1 MALPTS
7 FKIILFFAG
16 FCSASTEEELAVCK
30 SKLVD
35 QSYLSQ
41 ACSTVSS
48 YLWKD
53 NQIKSALKKMLH
65 HLDLLDND
73 LPTGSVEKQ
82 IILTLSLEDIR
93 TLREFVNTDKGSAD
107 DVETIVM
114 RSIDVKKPWL
124 ELPRVLPGLQPSA
137 DHLDAGFVIIFQSFI
152 LLCCILL
159 PLKLNWRKSWIVVL
173 VSALAVLQ
181 TWIHLYY
188 KACARKQAT
197 LAKHANAAIKGC
209 LLEKQGWLAATKD
222 FLGGLFNGVEDPCEA
237 YYTAAMVDPAWEVG
251 LLDAFVE
258 TFSVC
263 LVAPGKACGQSLAGF
278 YTHLLQPLPVIWKM
292 PIIVLATVLLVVM
305 LLLLCGYELNV
316 PFLLSI
322 RPAAKRKSNTLDE
335 NRAWVTIGK
344 EEEQE
349 NPMSL
354 GYNPGGWQR
363 PKQKQQ

>member
-1 MALPTS
+1 
-7 FKIILFFAG
+7 
-16 FCSASTEEELAVCK
+16 
-30 SKLVD
+30 
-35 QSYLSQ
+35 
-41 ACSTVSS
+41 
-48 YLWKD
+48 
-53 NQIKSALKKMLH
+53 
-65 HLDLLDND
+65 
-73 LPTGSVEKQ
+73 
-82 IILTLSLEDIR
+82 
-93 TLREFVNTDKGSAD
+93 
-107 DVETIVM
+107 
-114 RSIDVKKPWL
+114 
-124 ELPRVLPGLQPSA
+124 
-137 DHLDAGFVIIFQSFI
+137 
-152 LLCCILL
+152 
-159 PLKLNWRKSWIVVL
+159 
-173 VSALAVLQ
+173 
-181 TWIHLYY
+181 
-188 KACARKQAT
+188 
-197 LAKHANAAIKGC
+197 
-209 LLEKQGWLAATKD
+209 
-222 FLGGLFNGVEDPCEA
+222 
-237 YYTAAMVDPAWEVG
+237 MVDPAWEVG

>member
-1 MALPTS
+1 M
-7 FKIILFFAG
+7 
-16 FCSASTEEELAVCK
+16 
-30 SKLVD
+30 
-35 QSYLSQ
+35 
-41 ACSTVSS
+41 
-48 YLWKD
+48 
-53 NQIKSALKKMLH
+53 
-65 HLDLLDND
+65 
-73 LPTGSVEKQ
+73 
-82 IILTLSLEDIR
+82 
-93 TLREFVNTDKGSAD
+93 
-107 DVETIVM
+107 
-114 RSIDVKKPWL
+114 
-124 ELPRVLPGLQPSA
+124 
-137 DHLDAGFVIIFQSFI
+137 
-152 LLCCILL
+152 
-159 PLKLNWRKSWIVVL
+159 L

-322 RPAAKRKSNTLDE
+322 RPAAKRKSNTLGE